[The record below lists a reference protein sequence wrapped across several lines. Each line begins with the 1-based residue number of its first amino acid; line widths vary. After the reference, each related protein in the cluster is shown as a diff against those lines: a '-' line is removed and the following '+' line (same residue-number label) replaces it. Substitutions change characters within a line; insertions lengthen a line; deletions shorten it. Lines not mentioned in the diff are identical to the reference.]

1 MQNDSR
7 LEVCATG
14 GNHTGVYERD
24 RFSRRQRGYERSSG
38 GLRAE
43 LSRRC
48 LTAAMASATADF
60 ARLNLLGKSPAFLYT
75 LELIQ
80 KISSCDATLLIEAE
94 TGTGKELVA
103 RAVHYLSERCDSPF
117 VAVNCGGLPDT
128 LLESELYGHE
138 RGAFT
143 DARESA
149 VGLVAQAQG
158 GTLFLDEVETMS
170 ARAQVVLLRFLQ
182 DHEYRPVGGK
192 VSRRADTRVI
202 ASSNV
207 DLESMA
213 SRELFRKDLLF
224 RLKVLPLRLPP
235 LRERLGDAVVLA
247 EAFIRRFSAHYKR
260 APKFLHPDTI
270 SFLNTYRWP
279 GNVRELEN
287 LIHREYIFAD
297 GPVIKIFD
305 PTSRPEEWDGARY
318 AAHAATRGHTGFKDA
333 KAKAIAQF
341 ERAYLATLLSRTQG
355 NLSLA
360 AKLAGKE
367 RSSFTRLLKKYRLR
381 RSDFEGPSSTVDTH

>member
-1 MQNDSR
+1 M
-7 LEVCATG
+7 
-14 GNHTGVYERD
+14 
-24 RFSRRQRGYERSSG
+24 
-38 GLRAE
+38 
-43 LSRRC
+43 
-48 LTAAMASATADF
+48 AAMASATSSADF

-103 RAVHYLSERCDSPF
+103 RAVHYLSARRDSPF

-143 DARESA
+143 DAREST

-170 ARAQVVLLRFLQ
+170 VRAQVVLLRFLQ

-260 APKFLHPDTI
+260 SPKFLHPDTI

-287 LIHREYIFAD
+287 LIHREYLFAD

-333 KAKAIAQF
+333 KARAIAQF
-341 ERAYLATLLSRTQG
+341 ERAYLAALLSRTQG

-381 RSDFEGPSSTVDTH
+381 RGDFEGSACSVDTH